1 MTRRTYREQS
11 HRVLSVI
18 LDLPYFQE
26 GVMLRQALLLGLIV
40 WPCCYALPAG
50 AASFLERVERDELHF
65 HPDQDPA
72 MQAAIA
78 KARASL
84 PDFFAKARRPG
95 RHQSDFALKVEV
107 RGDRDSE
114 FLWVTR
120 FSNQD
125 DDFVGII
132 DNVPRLI
139 PNLKQGGYLVFKRDA
154 IIDWLYLENHRMVGN
169 ATLCVLLAS
178 APDDLRV
185 AREKFGLDCDPAP
198 GAAQ

>member
-1 MTRRTYREQS
+1 MARR
-11 HRVLSVI
+11 L
-18 LDLPYFQE
+18 F
-26 GVMLRQALLLGLIV
+26 LLALIV
-40 WPCCYALPAG
+40 LPLASALPTAGISPAG
-50 AASFLERVERDELHF
+50 AASFVERVERDELHF
-65 HPDQDPA
+65 VPNDDPA

-78 KARASL
+78 KARAGL
-84 PDFFAKARRPG
+84 PDFFARARRPG
-95 RHQSDFALKVEV
+95 RDQSDFALKVEV
-107 RGDRDSE
+107 RGQRQSE

-154 IIDWLYLENHRMVGN
+154 IADWLYLDNGRMIGN

-178 APDDLRV
+178 APNDLRI
-185 AREKFGLDCDPAP
+185 AQERFGLDCDPAP
-198 GAAQ
+198 GAP